1 MPSARPL
8 RSLAAAVLIVV
19 LVASSAAAAPGDLD
33 TAFSGDGFTVT
44 TFRDSYGVATSVA
57 IQSDGRTVVAGGMH
71 RNVSIE
77 ADFALARYTLD
88 GRLDRTF
95 SGNGRARTDFGARF
109 DEALGV
115 AIQADGKIVV
125 VGRASDDIAVAR
137 YEADGDLDASFSRN
151 GKRVIDL
158 GGVDAAF
165 DVLPQADGKIVMAG
179 TDGRD
184 FAVLR
189 LREGGPMDAGFGV
202 AGVARTDFGGF
213 QDAARAVAI
222 DAAGGIVAGGSALM
236 DEKRRSDFALAR
248 YDSDG
253 ALDDDF
259 GDAGL
264 ATTDFASFDD
274 GITDIALAP
283 KGAIVASGHAEQFP
297 GDADQASDVALA
309 RYEPDGSLDA
319 KFGDAGTVRTDFGSY
334 FDEAEGMALQGDG
347 RIVVAGHFLDGSS
360 DTAALARYE
369 PDGDLDPSFGV
380 GGIAVSGAE
389 VSGDRVG
396 GVALR
401 ADGGIVVATAAS
413 TGDPDSSFGF
423 LVLQFLAA

>member
-19 LVASSAAAAPGDLD
+19 MVASSAAAAPGDLD
-33 TAFSGDGFTVT
+33 PAFSGDGLTVT

-71 RNVSIE
+71 RNVSVE
-77 ADFALARYTLD
+77 ADFALARYALD

-95 SGNGRARTDFGARF
+95 SGNGRARTDFGGRF

-125 VGRASDDIAVAR
+125 VGRATDEIAIAR
-137 YEADGDLDASFSRN
+137 YKADGDLDASFSRN

-158 GGVDAAF
+158 GGVDAGF
-165 DVLPQADGKIVMAG
+165 DVLVQPDGRIVVAG

-184 FAVLR
+184 FAILR
-189 LREGGPMDAGFGV
+189 MRENGSMDAGFGV

-222 DAAGGIVAGGSALM
+222 DATGRIIAGGSALM

-248 YDSDG
+248 YASDG
-253 ALDDDF
+253 ALDADF

-283 KGAIVASGHAEQFP
+283 KGAIVASGHAEEFP

-309 RYEPDGSLDA
+309 RYQPDGSLDA

-334 FDEAEGMALQGDG
+334 FDEAEGMVLQADG
-347 RIVVAGHFLDGSS
+347 RIVVAGHFLDGNS

-369 PDGDLDPSFGV
+369 FDGDLDPSFGA

-401 ADGGIVVATAAS
+401 ADGRIVVATAAS
-413 TGDPDSSFGF
+413 TGDPESSFGF